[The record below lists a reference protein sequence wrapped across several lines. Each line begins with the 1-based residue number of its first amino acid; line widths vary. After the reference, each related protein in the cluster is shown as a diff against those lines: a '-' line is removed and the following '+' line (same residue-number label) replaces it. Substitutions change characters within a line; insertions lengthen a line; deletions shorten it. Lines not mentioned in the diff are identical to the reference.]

1 MRKFEASRVSGVGRI
16 DLEEVGYLLGQ
27 CRPIETVHFD
37 EAVYKFACNLAG
49 LPATEEETIIDRW
62 LISVVKGRF
71 EKRRD
76 KSITGRRQ
84 FRFQLFTR
92 GSSFFREYFISIHS
106 ARVIDFYAL
115 KIVSYVC
122 KYVYNYYLFQF
133 CFRIARIIRNN
144 YSKFNE
150 KFLNFEYP
158 SHPSL
163 NANRLNFFVI
173 SSKKSSPSV
182 LQFSYDTRD
191 PSLNSIRSKD
201 VFPPVRREGISL
213 KSYFTRMQP
222 NLIRSSQLETWKL
235 GCHGNGMFALKQ
247 GKRRWIL
254 NRQHASLSEPSPP
267 SHRGTSYL
275 GNMGCSRL
283 SSTVTGIVYRGPFCS
298 MFRTIRD
305 PTFSLAPF
313 PRAPSISPSSSPFPT
328 WRPFYTSRRH
338 GTRDIHRG
346 TIEGGGRGTGPKA
359 KGNGTARFRIKLFS
373 LSYPQRQP
381 FCPGKRYSSGCSCY
395 GEGWFPATVGCRPCI
410 RLPLSL
416 TEKEAMEERR
426 KIRGFRSR
434 WRESAEAFQVSLPF
448 TRFMPRFVSGCLWY
462 FHISKL
468 SCFSFFFK
476 LI

>member
-76 KSITGRRQ
+76 KSITGRQ

-313 PRAPSISPSSSPFPT
+313 PRAPSISPSSSPLPT

-346 TIEGGGRGTGPKA
+346 TIEGGGGGRDPKQKETERRA
-359 KGNGTARFRIKLFS
+359 FELNYFHFRTRSASLFVPANGIHRDAVAMGRVGFRPRSAVGRVSVS
-373 LSYPQRQP
+373 LS
-381 FCPGKRYSSGCSCY
+381 
-395 GEGWFPATVGCRPCI
+395 
-410 RLPLSL
+410 LPLSL
-416 TEKEAMEERR
+416 YDWERG
-426 KIRGFRSR
+426 RGERFEVFVRGGVNRPRPFRCRCPLPVSCLVSSR
-434 WRESAEAFQVSLPF
+434 VAFDIFIFRNYHVFL
-448 TRFMPRFVSGCLWY
+448 
-462 FHISKL
+462 
-468 SCFSFFFK
+468 FF
-476 LI
+476 LN